1 MKRRELFTLIG
12 TLGVLSITGCGNN
25 APVDTASNDSVVIV
39 SENDADIAQDTDMQ
53 TELDETKTE
62 NESLKKDIENLETQ
76 LSEEE
81 AYYQEAL
88 DFGVEKTDVTDVE
101 ITETL
106 DEDRLILSDANI
118 RTKDSVDSEWIDY
131 LLRYTGI
138 SEENYI
144 HVYGKTSNGWYEI
157 HYITDE
163 STEEY
168 TTAYIP
174 GKALSDSLYITD
186 AKLEELENQQNSDQ
200 TQPVTQQQQQ
210 TQQPTQQQTQQP
222 TQQQTPTQ
230 QQQNQN
236 PPQDNEPVDPS
247 IEQQY
252 QDMIDNGQIIVV
264 DPSNVPGDEFADW

>member
-12 TLGVLSITGCGNN
+12 TLGVLSITGCGNS
-25 APVDTASNDSVVIV
+25 APIDTASNDSVTVV
-39 SENDADIAQDTDMQ
+39 SENDADITQDTAMQ
-53 TELDETKTE
+53 TELDEAKTE
-62 NESLKKDIENLETQ
+62 NETLKKDIENLESQ

-174 GKALSDSLYITD
+174 GKALSDSVYITD
-186 AKLEELENQQNSDQ
+186 AMLEELENQQNSDQ
-200 TQPVTQQQQQ
+200 SVTQQQQQTPTQQ
-210 TQQPTQQQTQQP
+210 TQQPTQQQ
-222 TQQQTPTQ
+222 
-230 QQQNQN
+230 NQN
-236 PPQDNEPVDPS
+236 PPQNNEPVDPS

-252 QDMIDNGQIIVV
+252 QDMINNGQIIVA
-264 DPSNVPGDEFADW
+264 DPSDGTPADDPFADW

>member
-12 TLGVLSITGCGNN
+12 TLVVLSITGCGNN

-39 SENDADIAQDTDMQ
+39 SENDADIAQDTAMQ

-62 NESLKKDIENLETQ
+62 SESLKKDIENLESK

-101 ITETL
+101 ITEIL

-163 STEEY
+163 STEDYEV
-168 TTAYIP
+168 AYVP
-174 GKALSDSLYITD
+174 GKALSDSVYITD

-210 TQQPTQQQTQQP
+210 TPTQQTQQP
-222 TQQQTPTQ
+222 TQQQQTQ
-230 QQQNQN
+230 QN
-236 PPQDNEPVDPS
+236 PPQNNEPVDPD
-247 IEQQY
+247 IDKQY
-252 QDMIDNGQIIVV
+252 QDMIDNGQLIVAPP
-264 DPSNVPGDEFADW
+264 DYPDVPGFDF

>member
-12 TLGVLSITGCGNN
+12 ALGVLSITGCGNN
-25 APVDTASNDSVVIV
+25 VPVDTASNDSVVIV
-39 SENDADIAQDTDMQ
+39 SENDADITKDSDMQ

-62 NESLKKDIENLETQ
+62 NESLKKDIENLESQ

-101 ITETL
+101 ITEIL

-118 RTKDSVDSEWIDY
+118 RAKDSTSSEWIDY
-131 LLRYTGI
+131 LLKYTGI

-163 STEEY
+163 ATEEY
-168 TTAYIP
+168 ITAYIP
-174 GKALSDSLYITD
+174 EKALSDSVYMTEDMI
-186 AKLEELENQQNSDQ
+186 AELEAAQAKEEA
-200 TQPVTQQQQQ
+200 QQQQQTPTQQ
-210 TQQPTQQQTQQP
+210 TQQPTQQQTQ
-222 TQQQTPTQ
+222 
-230 QQQNQN
+230 N
-236 PPQDNEPVDPS
+236 PPQNNEPVDPS
-247 IEQQY
+247 IDQQY
-252 QDMIDNGQIIVV
+252 QDMIDNGQITVV
-264 DPSNVPGDEFADW
+264 DPSNNSGPFDEW

>member
-25 APVDTASNDSVVIV
+25 APVDTASNNSVTIV
-39 SENDADIAQDTDMQ
+39 SENDADIAQDTAMQ
-53 TELDETKTE
+53 TELDEAKTE
-62 NESLKKDIENLETQ
+62 NESLKKDIENLESQ

-131 LLRYTGI
+131 MLRYTGI

-163 STEEY
+163 STGDY
-168 TTAYIP
+168 TVAYVP
-174 GKALSDSLYITD
+174 GKALSDSVYITD
-186 AKLEELENQQNSDQ
+186 AKLEELQNQQNSDQ
-200 TQPVTQQQQQ
+200 SVTQQQQQ
-210 TQQPTQQQTQQP
+210 TPTQQTQQ
-222 TQQQTPTQ
+222 PTQ

-236 PPQDNEPVDPS
+236 PPQNNEPVDPD
-247 IEQQY
+247 IDQQY
-252 QDMIDNGQIIVV
+252 QDMVDQGIISPVV
-264 DPSNVPGDEFADW
+264 DPSDVSDVPGFDF

>member
-12 TLGVLSITGCGNN
+12 TLCVLSITGCGNN
-25 APVDTASNDSVVIV
+25 APVDTASNDSVAIV
-39 SENDADIAQDTDMQ
+39 SENDADISQDTAMQ
-53 TELDETKTE
+53 TELDEAKTE
-62 NESLKKDIENLETQ
+62 NDSLKKDIENLEAQ

-174 GKALSDSLYITD
+174 GKALSDSVYITD
-186 AKLEELENQQNSDQ
+186 AMLEELENQQNSDQ
-200 TQPVTQQQQQ
+200 TQPVTQQQQ
-210 TQQPTQQQTQQP
+210 
-222 TQQQTPTQ
+222 TPTQ

-236 PPQDNEPVDPS
+236 PPQNDDNEPVDPS

-252 QDMIDNGQIIVV
+252 QDMIDNGQIIVT
-264 DPSNVPGDEFADW
+264 DPSDISGPFDEW

>member
-25 APVDTASNDSVVIV
+25 APVDTASNNSATIV
-39 SENDADIAQDTDMQ
+39 SENDADITQDTAMQ

-62 NESLKKDIENLETQ
+62 NESLKKDIENLESQ

-101 ITETL
+101 ITEIL

-118 RTKDSVDSEWIDY
+118 RAKDSTSSEWIDY

-174 GKALSDSLYITD
+174 GKALSDSVYITD
-186 AKLEELENQQNSDQ
+186 AMAEELAAKMDAEADKDPHNQS
-200 TQPVTQQQQQ
+200 V
-210 TQQPTQQQTQQP
+210 
-222 TQQQTPTQ
+222 TQ

-236 PPQDNEPVDPS
+236 PPANNDNEPVDPS

-252 QDMIDNGQIIVV
+252 QDMIDNGQIIVA
-264 DPSNVPGDEFADW
+264 DPSNGTPADDPFGDW

>member
-25 APVDTASNDSVVIV
+25 APVGTASNDSVTIV
-39 SENDADIAQDTDMQ
+39 SENDADITQDTAMQ
-53 TELDETKTE
+53 TELDEAKTE
-62 NESLKKDIENLETQ
+62 NEALKKDIENLESQ

-101 ITETL
+101 ISETL

-174 GKALSDSLYITD
+174 GKALSDSVYITD
-186 AKLEELENQQNSDQ
+186 AMLEELQNQQNSNQ
-200 TQPVTQQQQQ
+200 SVTQQQQQ
-210 TQQPTQQQTQQP
+210 TQQPTQQQ
-222 TQQQTPTQ
+222 
-230 QQQNQN
+230 QNQN
-236 PPQDNEPVDPS
+236 PPQNDDNEPVDPS

-252 QDMIDNGQIIVV
+252 QDMINNGQIIVA
-264 DPSNVPGDEFADW
+264 DPSDGTPADDPFADW

>member
-25 APVDTASNDSVVIV
+25 APVDTVSNDSVAIV
-39 SENDADIAQDTDMQ
+39 SENDADITQDTAMQ

-62 NESLKKDIENLETQ
+62 NESLKKDIENLESL

-101 ITETL
+101 ITEIL

-118 RTKDSVDSEWIDY
+118 RAKDSTSSEWIDY

-174 GKALSDSLYITD
+174 GKALSDSVYITD
-186 AKLEELENQQNSDQ
+186 AMLEELENQQNSDQ

-210 TQQPTQQQTQQP
+210 T
-222 TQQQTPTQ
+222 PTQ
-230 QQQNQN
+230 QQQTQN
-236 PPQDNEPVDPS
+236 PPQDNEPVDPN

-252 QDMIDNGQIIVV
+252 QDMIDNGQLIVV
-264 DPSNVPGDEFADW
+264 DPSNNSGPFDEW

>member
-25 APVDTASNDSVVIV
+25 APVDTASNDSVAIV
-39 SENDADIAQDTDMQ
+39 SENDADISQDTAMQ
-53 TELDETKTE
+53 TELDEAKTE
-62 NESLKKDIENLETQ
+62 NDSLKKDVENLEAQ

-101 ITETL
+101 ITEIL

-118 RTKDSVDSEWIDY
+118 RAKDSTSSEWIDY

-174 GKALSDSLYITD
+174 GKALSDSVYITD
-186 AKLEELENQQNSDQ
+186 AMLEELQNQQNSDQ

-210 TQQPTQQQTQQP
+210 TQQPA
-222 TQQQTPTQ
+222 Q

-236 PPQDNEPVDPS
+236 PPQNDDNEPVDPS

-264 DPSNVPGDEFADW
+264 DPSSDDTPGFEDW

>member
-12 TLGVLSITGCGNN
+12 ALGVLSITGCGNN

-39 SENDADIAQDTDMQ
+39 SENDADIAQDTAMQ
-53 TELDETKTE
+53 TELDEAKTE
-62 NESLKKDIENLETQ
+62 NESLKKDIENLESQ

-101 ITETL
+101 ITEIL

-163 STEEY
+163 STEDYEV
-168 TTAYIP
+168 AYIP
-174 GKALSDSLYITD
+174 GKALSDSVYITD
-186 AKLEELENQQNSDQ
+186 AILEELQNQQNSDQ
-200 TQPVTQQQQQ
+200 SVTQQQQQ
-210 TQQPTQQQTQQP
+210 TQQPTQQQ
-222 TQQQTPTQ
+222 
-230 QQQNQN
+230 QNQN
-236 PPQDNEPVDPS
+236 PPQNNDEPVDPN
-247 IEQQY
+247 IDQQY
-252 QDMIDNGQIIVV
+252 QDMINNGQIIVA
-264 DPSNVPGDEFADW
+264 DPSDGTPADDPFADW

>member
-1 MKRRELFTLIG
+1 MKKRDVITLIG

-39 SENDADIAQDTDMQ
+39 SENDADIAQDTAVQ

-62 NESLKKDIENLETQ
+62 NESLKKDIENLESQ

-186 AKLEELENQQNSDQ
+186 AMLEELENQQNSDQ

-210 TQQPTQQQTQQP
+210 TPTQQTQQ
-222 TQQQTPTQ
+222 PTQ

-236 PPQDNEPVDPS
+236 PPQNNETVDPD
-247 IEQQY
+247 IDKQY
-252 QDMIDNGQIIVV
+252 QDMIDNGTINVF
-264 DPSNVPGDEFADW
+264 DPSQPVENDPFAGW

>member
-25 APVDTASNDSVVIV
+25 APVDTASNDSVAIV
-39 SENDADIAQDTDMQ
+39 SENDADITQDTDMQ
-53 TELDETKTE
+53 AELDETKTE
-62 NESLKKDIENLETQ
+62 NESLKKDIENLESQ
-76 LSEEE
+76 LSKEE

-101 ITETL
+101 ITEIL

-163 STEEY
+163 STKDYEV
-168 TTAYIP
+168 AYVP
-174 GKALSDSLYITD
+174 GKALSDSVYITD
-186 AKLEELENQQNSDQ
+186 AMLEELENQQNSDQ
-200 TQPVTQQQQQ
+200 SVTQQQQTQ
-210 TQQPTQQQTQQP
+210 TPPQQTQQ
-222 TQQQTPTQ
+222 TQTPPA
-230 QQQNQN
+230 ND
-236 PPQDNEPVDPS
+236 DNEPVDPS

-252 QDMIDNGQIIVV
+252 QDMIDNGQIIVF
-264 DPSNVPGDEFADW
+264 DPSQPVENDPFAGW

>member
-25 APVDTASNDSVVIV
+25 APVDTASNDSVDIV
-39 SENDADIAQDTDMQ
+39 SENDADITQDTAMQ

-62 NESLKKDIENLETQ
+62 NESLKKDIENLESK

-163 STEEY
+163 STEDYEV
-168 TTAYIP
+168 AYVP
-174 GKALSDSLYITD
+174 GKALSDSVYITD

-200 TQPVTQQQQQ
+200 TQPVTQQQTTQPTQQ
-210 TQQPTQQQTQQP
+210 TQQ
-222 TQQQTPTQ
+222 PTQ

-236 PPQDNEPVDPS
+236 PPQNNEPVDPN
-247 IEQQY
+247 IDQQH
-252 QDMIDNGQIIVV
+252 QDMIDNGQITVV
-264 DPSNVPGDEFADW
+264 DPSDGLDPSNPFYGFD

>member
-25 APVDTASNDSVVIV
+25 APVDTASNNSVTIV
-39 SENDADIAQDTDMQ
+39 SENDADITQDTAAQ
-53 TELDETKTE
+53 AELDETKTE
-62 NESLKKDIENLETQ
+62 NESLKKDIENLESQ

-163 STEEY
+163 STEDYEV
-168 TTAYIP
+168 AYIP
-174 GKALSDSLYITD
+174 GKALSDSVYITD

-210 TQQPTQQQTQQP
+210 TQQPTQQQTP
-222 TQQQTPTQ
+222 TQQS
-230 QQQNQN
+230 QNQN

-252 QDMIDNGQIIVV
+252 QDMIDNGQLIIS
-264 DPSNVPGDEFADW
+264 DPSVDDGSDFGFDF